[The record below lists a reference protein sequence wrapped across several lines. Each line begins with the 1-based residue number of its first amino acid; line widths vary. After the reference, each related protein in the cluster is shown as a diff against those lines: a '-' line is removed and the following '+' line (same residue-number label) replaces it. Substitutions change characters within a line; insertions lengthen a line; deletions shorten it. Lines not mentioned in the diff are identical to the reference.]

1 MIKLWVRLMV
11 KKTMIQNHKDLFDCV
26 KTQIECKTKKKK
38 QTSKYFRKK
47 MQKNLN
53 IFHFQ
58 VIFTIYC
65 VNFIQYFI
73 DSLHF
78 CQISHQAYQETTF
91 LSFYYVRGYQQVL
104 SYCFHQVGIYYTSL
118 RLEDVN

>member
-1 MIKLWVRLMV
+1 MIKLLG
-11 KKTMIQNHKDLFDCV
+11 KTYGKEWFILCHKDLFDCV

-65 VNFIQYFI
+65 VIFIQ
-73 DSLHF
+73 
-78 CQISHQAYQETTF
+78 
-91 LSFYYVRGYQQVL
+91 
-104 SYCFHQVGIYYTSL
+104 
-118 RLEDVN
+118 